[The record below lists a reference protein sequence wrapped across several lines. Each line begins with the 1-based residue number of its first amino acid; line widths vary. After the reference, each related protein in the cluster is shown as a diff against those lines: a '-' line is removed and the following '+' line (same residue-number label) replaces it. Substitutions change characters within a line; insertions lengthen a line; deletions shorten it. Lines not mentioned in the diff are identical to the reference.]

1 MADRDYSSY
10 QKKVIQR
17 YYDNRDQLDHQK
29 LSELVTNIYLE
40 TGKKREKFWQTAE
53 DVMHRMKVPESR
65 IKHVMD
71 SRDPAILAAVVEDI
85 QSGKLRL
92 DG

>member
-53 DVMHRMKVPESR
+53 DVMQRMKVPESR